1 MKRPLAMFLPLA
13 VCVCLLSGCWSK
25 KELTDLAFI
34 IAVGL
39 DKTEAGK
46 YVASLQVINPGN
58 VAGATQ
64 RGGGAAGVPVSIYTS
79 TGDSLVEASRK
90 ASEKVSRLLYY
101 AHTNLVVVG
110 EGLAREGLNG
120 VFDAMERNQQFRT
133 TARLVIAH
141 GHSAKDVLTVLTPVD
156 KISANQIIKTLEF
169 SEMSWGQT
177 LNADVWWAIRGIAS
191 PGRNPVMTGVS
202 IEGSPEKGKRQEN
215 VQSSVPDARVTLDGL
230 ALFKN
235 GRLVRWVNGPTARG
249 MMWVLDRIHQTNLTI
264 PWEGKQEAIGYR
276 TARAKTNVEA
286 DVKNGRPSISV
297 HIKAEGD
304 ISEARVPINL
314 ADAGVVFRLEKELER
329 NVKQEVTKAIET
341 AQREKTDV
349 FGFGDAVHRAAPRL
363 WKKIE
368 KEWHDRYFPELDV
381 TVTADLYIRRTG
393 LRNKPYIEEE

>member
-1 MKRPLAMFLPLA
+1 MKRPLAVFLPFA

-25 KELTDLAFI
+25 KELTDLAFV

-39 DKTEAGK
+39 DKTENGK
-46 YVASLQVINPGN
+46 YLASFQVVNPGN

-110 EGLAREGLNG
+110 EEVAREGLDG
-120 VFDAMERNQQFRT
+120 VFDALERNQQFRT

-141 GHSAKDVLTVLTPVD
+141 GHSAKDTLSVLTPID
-156 KISANQIIKTLEF
+156 KISANQITKTLEF
-169 SEMSWGQT
+169 SELAWGQT
-177 LNADVWWAIRGIAS
+177 MNTDVWWAIRSLAS
-191 PGRNPVMTGVS
+191 PGRNPIVTGVV
-202 IEGSPEKGKRQEN
+202 IEGNPKEGKRQEN

-235 GRLVRWVNGPTARG
+235 DRLVRWVNGPTARG
-249 MMWVLDRIHQTNLTI
+249 MMWVLDRIRQTNLTI
-264 PWEGKQEAIGYR
+264 SWQDKNEAIGYR
-276 TARAKTNVEA
+276 AVRAKTDVEA
-286 DVKNGRPSISV
+286 SVNNGRPSISV

-304 ISEARVPINL
+304 ISEAHVPVNL
-314 ADAGVVFRLEKELER
+314 ADAGVLFRLEKEFER
-329 NVKQEVTKAIET
+329 EVKQEVAKAIET
-341 AQREKTDV
+341 AQRERTDV
-349 FGFGDAVHRAAPRL
+349 FGFGEAVRRADPRL

-393 LRNKPYIEEE
+393 LRNRPYIEE